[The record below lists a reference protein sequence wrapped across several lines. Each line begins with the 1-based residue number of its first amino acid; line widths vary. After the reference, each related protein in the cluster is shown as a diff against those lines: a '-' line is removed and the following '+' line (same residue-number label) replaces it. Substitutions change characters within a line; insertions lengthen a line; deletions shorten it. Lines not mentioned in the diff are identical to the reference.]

1 MRRTRNQE
9 IRSCLTIG
17 GLISELDEVVSS
29 LIGGTKVRHL
39 AFVDNAH
46 FVEELVQALTSLID
60 RHNGGHTH
68 GIRSDTEG
76 LDKLEGRRRTKI
88 KRISFVVLLAARE
101 NVLKTSS
108 SSIPSTEQTP
118 RSHDLCQTDPLLLT
132 TTDTPHPS
140 VSNLRVLLC
149 PQSEHAHQYVNS

>member
-9 IRSCLTIG
+9 IRSCLAIG

-46 FVEELVQALTSLID
+46 FVEELVQALSSLID
-60 RHNGGHTH
+60 RYNGGHTH

-76 LDKLEGRRRTKI
+76 LDKLEGR
-88 KRISFVVLLAARE
+88 
-101 NVLKTSS
+101 
-108 SSIPSTEQTP
+108 
-118 RSHDLCQTDPLLLT
+118 
-132 TTDTPHPS
+132 
-140 VSNLRVLLC
+140 
-149 PQSEHAHQYVNS
+149 